1 MKVGLTME
9 QQYNHG
15 VLFYHEHSGLKDI
28 YDGLGEVAKSLTQL
42 CKHLSIQLSENE
54 GDIERYCKEIKDHT
68 YSKDIDIVFILGGDG
83 TVNELINGVMKY
95 DLDLPIGIIP
105 GGTFN
110 DFTKTL
116 NLNPDFRKASEQ
128 LLSSHVESYDV
139 MKVNDNYVLNF
150 VGLGLIV
157 QNAENV
163 QEGRKDIFGKLS
175 YVGST
180 VKTLMNPEHFDY
192 ILTVDDKE
200 YKGNTSMLVIA
211 NGSNIGGSRIP
222 LTDLSP
228 QDGKLNSFIFEQ
240 QSFSILNDIFKKRDS
255 MNWNEITEGINH
267 IPGSHIT
274 LRTDP
279 NMKVDIDGEIN
290 LETPITIDVLPKAIN
305 ILTFSNDE
313 K

>member
-1 MKVGLTME
+1 M
-9 QQYNHG
+9 
-15 VLFYHEHSGLKDI
+15 
-28 YDGLGEVAKSLTQL
+28 GEVAKSLTQL

-54 GDIERYCKEIKDHT
+54 GDIERYCKDIKDYT
-68 YSKDIDIVFILGGDG
+68 YSNDIDIVFILGGDG

-95 DLDLPIGIIP
+95 DLNLPIGIIP

-116 NLNPDFRKASEQ
+116 NLNPDFKKASEQ
-128 LLSSHVESYDV
+128 LLSSHIESYDV

-180 VKTLMNPEHFDY
+180 VKTLLNPEHFDY
-192 ILTVDDKE
+192 TLIIDDKE
-200 YKGNTSMLVIA
+200 YKGNTSMIVIA
-211 NGSNIGGSRIP
+211 NGPNIGGSRIP

-274 LRTDP
+274 LRTEP

-313 K
+313 N